1 MCGAVSTVTDETLID
16 IKHASLIKKARTVC
30 DRLQEHAGHRVNN
43 VRRIVMMGL
52 MDLCRDRDSSGLG
65 CD

>member
-1 MCGAVSTVTDETLID
+1 VCGAVSTVTDETLID

-43 VRRIVMMGL
+43 VRRIVMMSL
-52 MDLCRDRDSSGLG
+52 MDLCRDRDSSGLE